1 MILPCSE
8 YGSNCIA
15 KEGNGYVYRKGKPD
29 KVKWLKKKKRGKRLG
44 ITGSNFFFFFR

>member
-29 KVKWLKKKKRGKRLG
+29 KVKWLKKKRGKRLG
-44 ITGSNFFFFFR
+44 ITGSNFFFFR